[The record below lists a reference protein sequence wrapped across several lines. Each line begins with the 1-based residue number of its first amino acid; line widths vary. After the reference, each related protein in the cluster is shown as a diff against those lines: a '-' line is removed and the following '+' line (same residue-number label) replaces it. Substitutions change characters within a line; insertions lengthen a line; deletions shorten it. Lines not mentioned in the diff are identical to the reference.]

1 MLLPD
6 IMACGSQCYQ
16 RQYRRQGTK
25 LDRYLGIT
33 KHRKERS
40 LRGRMLLVTLQH
52 DLTSTLD
59 SGVQTDMIVLE
70 FSKAFDRVPNIQF
83 TREATPRWHQG
94 IPNSRSNT
102 SFLAEPS
109 VAVESCSSERVH
121 VFRGGGVL
129 YVSVLG
135 PLLFLLFILYIC
147 MCQILQTPLGE
158 YLLLHCNEY
167 ALKWQWIFSQNN
179 QNITWK
185 GQSRKMCK

>member
-1 MLLPD
+1 MLLSY
-6 IMACGSQCYQ
+6 IMACGSQCHQ

-25 LDRYLGIT
+25 LDRYWGIT

-59 SGVQTDMIVLE
+59 RGVQ
-70 FSKAFDRVPNIQF
+70 AFDRVPTIQF

-94 IPNSRSNT
+94 IPNSRSYT

-109 VAVESCSSERVH
+109 VAVEVCSSESVP
-121 VFRGGGVL
+121 VLRGGGSCMCQ
-129 YVSVLG
+129 YWG
-135 PLLFLLFILYIC
+135 PCYFCNLFC

-158 YLLLHCNEY
+158 YLLLHGVHTEMAMN
-167 ALKWQWIFSQNN
+167 F
-179 QNITWK
+179 
-185 GQSRKMCK
+185 

>member
-1 MLLPD
+1 MSLSD

-52 DLTSTLD
+52 DLTSTLN

-94 IPNSRSNT
+94 IPNSISNT

-109 VAVESCSSERVH
+109 VAVESCSSESVP

-158 YLLLHCNEY
+158 YLLLHCIEC
-167 ALKWQWIFSQNN
+167 ALKWQ
-179 QNITWK
+179 
-185 GQSRKMCK
+185 

>member
-1 MLLPD
+1 MKKQKCFVNREMLLSY
-6 IMACGSQCYQ
+6 IMACGSQCHQ

-25 LDRYLGIT
+25 LDRYWGIT

-59 SGVQTDMIVLE
+59 SGVQADTIVLE
-70 FSKAFDRVPNIQF
+70 FSKAFDRVPTIQF

-94 IPNSRSNT
+94 IPNSRSHT

-109 VAVESCSSERVH
+109 VAVEGCSSESVP
-121 VFRGGGVL
+121 VLRGGGVL

-135 PLLFLLFILYIC
+135 PLLFLQFILYVPD
-147 MCQILQTPLGE
+147 TP
-158 YLLLHCNEY
+158 NTSRRV
-167 ALKWQWIFSQNN
+167 FT
-179 QNITWK
+179 ITW
-185 GQSRKMCK
+185 SAH

>member
-1 MLLPD
+1 MLFSD
-6 IMACGSQCYQ
+6 IMACGFQCYQ

-25 LDRYLGIT
+25 LNRYWGIT

-52 DLTSTLD
+52 DLTSTMD

-83 TREATPRWHQG
+83 TREATPQWHQG

-109 VAVESCSSERVH
+109 VAVESCSSESVP
-121 VFRGGGVL
+121 VFRGGGGGVL

-158 YLLLHCNEY
+158 YLLLRCIEY
-167 ALKWQWIFSQNN
+167 ALKWQ
-179 QNITWK
+179 
-185 GQSRKMCK
+185 

>member
-1 MLLPD
+1 MLLSY
-6 IMACGSQCYQ
+6 IMACGSQCHQ

-25 LDRYLGIT
+25 LDRYWGIT

-59 SGVQTDMIVLE
+59 SDVQTDMLVLV

-94 IPNSRSNT
+94 IPNCRSHT

-109 VAVESCSSERVH
+109 VAVEGCSSESMPVL
-121 VFRGGGVL
+121 RGGGGGPVC
-129 YVSVLG
+129 VSSG
-135 PLLFLLFILYIC
+135 
-147 MCQILQTPLGE
+147 
-158 YLLLHCNEY
+158 
-167 ALKWQWIFSQNN
+167 ALAISAIYSVCARYSKHL
-179 QNITWK
+179 
-185 GQSRKMCK
+185 

>member
-1 MLLPD
+1 MLLSY
-6 IMACGSQCYQ
+6 IMACGSQCHQ

-25 LDRYLGIT
+25 LDRYWGIT

-94 IPNSRSNT
+94 IPNSRSHT

-109 VAVESCSSERVH
+109 VAAESCSSESVP
-121 VFRGGGVL
+121 VFRGGGGG
-129 YVSVLG
+129 S
-135 PLLFLLFILYIC
+135 C
-147 MCQILQTPLGE
+147 MCQYWGPCHFCYLFCMWQILQTPLGVRTE
-158 YLLLHCNEY
+158 MAMN
-167 ALKWQWIFSQNN
+167 F
-179 QNITWK
+179 
-185 GQSRKMCK
+185 